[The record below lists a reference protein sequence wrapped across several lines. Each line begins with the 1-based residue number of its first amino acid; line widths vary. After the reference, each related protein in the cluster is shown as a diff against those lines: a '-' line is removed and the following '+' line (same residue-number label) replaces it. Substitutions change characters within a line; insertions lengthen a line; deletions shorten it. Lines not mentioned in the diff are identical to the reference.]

1 MGQSSQSLKESWDV
15 AVPAVVSFL
24 PAGQSLHMVDPV
36 VLVYVPGAQTEQAV
50 EEICVTWLLYV
61 PRGQGVQVGR
71 PAVLA

>member
-24 PAGQSLHMVDPV
+24 PAGQSLHVAVPV

-50 EEICVTWLLYV
+50 EEVCVTWLLYV
-61 PRGQGVQVGR
+61 PRGHGVHVGF
-71 PAVLA
+71 PAVA

>member
-36 VLVYVPGAQTEQAV
+36 VLV
-50 EEICVTWLLYV
+50 
-61 PRGQGVQVGR
+61 
-71 PAVLA
+71 